1 MYIRFDIQDLLE
13 LLEMIGVGYY
23 ATETN
28 YDTDIGFTQT
38 NYIFDI
44 DGHRVILTEP
54 SFNDYV
60 TTCEVSDVATM
71 KYLAEENNIPFE
83 MKDHYL

>member
-13 LLEMIGVGYY
+13 LLEMIGVDHV
-23 ATETN
+23 TKTN
-28 YDTDIGFTQT
+28 YDEDIGFTQID
-38 NYIFDI
+38 YIFDI

-71 KYLAEENNIPFE
+71 KHLAEENNIPFE

>member
-13 LLEMIGVGYY
+13 LLEMIGVEHV
-23 ATETN
+23 TKTN
-28 YDTDIGFTQT
+28 YDEDIGFTQID
-38 NYIFDI
+38 YIFDI

-60 TTCEVSDVATM
+60 TTCDVSDVATM
-71 KYLAEENNIPFE
+71 KHLAEENHIPFE
-83 MKDHYL
+83 MKDYYL

>member
-13 LLEMIGVGYY
+13 LLEMIGVDHV
-23 ATETN
+23 TKTN
-28 YDTDIGFTQT
+28 YDEDIGFTQID
-38 NYIFDI
+38 YIFDI

>member
-13 LLEMIGVGYY
+13 LLEMIGVDHV
-23 ATETN
+23 TKTN
-28 YDTDIGFTQT
+28 YDSDIGFTQID
-38 NYIFDI
+38 YIFDI

-71 KYLAEENNIPFE
+71 KHLAEENNIPFE